1 MTATADGIKRM
12 QDAAIALIQS
22 LRQEQK
28 QRLVLVFDDETE
40 RKNWHYIP
48 RDRAGLPLKEMD
60 PPQRLL
66 AHGLVK
72 TGLSER
78 AYEKVCAIIDL
89 EPVLAA
95 VEGPGRKFTRD
106 PELYFVSIFGNP
118 AADLLW
124 GWRFEGHHVSLNFTV
139 VKGRELGTAPLFFG
153 ANPAHVRH
161 GEKSGF
167 RALKEEEDLGR
178 ALVSMLDEDQRG
190 KAVFSLEA
198 PSDILTRNLPH
209 VENELNG
216 EGLRTSEMTAA
227 QQELLADLV
236 QIYVDR
242 LPESLAQLERKRV
255 AVGSK
260 ESCLFAWAGS
270 SNLGAPHYYR
280 IQGSNFL
287 AEYDNTQND
296 ANHIHAVWRD
306 IQNDFAVDFLRR
318 HYAREHRPA

>member
-1 MTATADGIKRM
+1 M
-12 QDAAIALIQS
+12 QNAAIALLQS
-22 LRQEQK
+22 LRPQQK
-28 QRLVLVFDDETE
+28 RKIGIAFDDEAE
-40 RKNWHYIP
+40 RENWHYIP

-78 AYEKVCAIIDL
+78 AYAKVCSIIDL

-95 VEGPGRKFTRD
+95 VEGPERKFTRD

-118 AADLLW
+118 AHDPLW

-139 VKGRELGTAPLFFG
+139 INGHEIGTAPLFFG

-161 GEKSGF
+161 GEKNGF

-178 ALVSMLDEDQRG
+178 ELVSMLDDGQRG
-190 KAVFSLEA
+190 KAVLSVEA

-209 VENELNG
+209 MEGEING
-216 EGLRTSEMTAA
+216 QGIPRSEMTAA

-236 QIYVDR
+236 QIYVRR
-242 LPESLAQLERKRV
+242 LPEPLARLETERV
-255 AVGSK
+255 AAGSK
-260 ESCLFAWAGS
+260 EPCFFAWAGS
-270 SNLGAPHYYR
+270 AALGAPHYYR
-280 IQGSNFL
+280 VRGSNFL